1 MRIPILSGGLAV
13 AVAASLS
20 ALSGCSTSTFVST
33 KPSTDRVAV
42 ALRPYGLAIS
52 PNGTMYTSQLDGRSV
67 TRLKVGASAP
77 SGVVLVGETPTDV
90 TFDPAGSLAFV
101 TNQFDP
107 SVGIIDVASGR
118 QTQSIP
124 ALASTFRVLVA
135 PDGRRA
141 YATESD
147 GRLLVIDVATRTLA
161 ATIPIP
167 RIANGLALGGRDTI
181 LYVTSMAGELSAVN
195 LKTNT
200 VARTWNL
207 GGILQDV
214 VVSRDG
220 GTLYIAHEEGTGTI
234 DVVNAATGVAASHL
248 TAGAGVFGLALA
260 PNGGSLYAT
269 EPGAGQIVV
278 LDLTSG
284 QVSRTFTVGGI
295 PRRLAFDR
303 ATGIAVA
310 SNEAGWIDYLP

>member
-1 MRIPILSGGLAV
+1 MRVPVLSGGLDLV
-13 AVAASLS
+13 VAASLS
-20 ALSGCSTSTFVST
+20 ALSACSTTTFVST

-52 PNGTMYTSQLDGRSV
+52 ANGIMYTSQLDGRSV
-67 TRLKVGASAP
+67 TRLRVGAAAT

-118 QTQSIP
+118 QTQVIR

-141 YATESD
+141 DATESD
-147 GRLLVIDVATRTLA
+147 GRLLDIDVPARTLV
-161 ATIPIP
+161 TTVPIP
-167 RIANGLALGGRDTI
+167 KVANGLAFGLRDTI
-181 LYVTSMAGELSAVN
+181 LYVTSMWGNVSVVN
-195 LKTNT
+195 LQTNA
-200 VARTWNL
+200 VVRTWNL
-207 GGILQDV
+207 GGTLQDV

-220 GTLYIAHEEGTGTI
+220 NTLYIAHEDGKGTI
-234 DVVNAATGVAASHL
+234 DVVNASTGVATSHL

-260 PNGGSLYAT
+260 PSGGSLYAT

-278 LDLTSG
+278 LDLTTG

>member
-1 MRIPILSGGLAV
+1 MRVPVLSGGLAV
-13 AVAASLS
+13 VVTATVWA
-20 ALSGCSTSTFVST
+20 GCGTTTFVST
-33 KPSTDRVAV
+33 KPTTDRVAV

-52 PNGTMYTSQLDGRSV
+52 LNGTMYTSQLDGRSV

-118 QTQSIP
+118 QTQAIP

-161 ATIPIP
+161 TTIPIP
-167 RIANGLALGGRDTI
+167 RIANGLAFGGRDTI

-195 LKTNT
+195 LRTNT

-207 GGILQDV
+207 GGVLQDV
-214 VVSRDG
+214 VVSHDG
-220 GTLYIAHEEGTGTI
+220 STLYVAHEEGTGTI
-234 DVVNAATGVAASHL
+234 DVVNAVTGVAASHL

-260 PNGGSLYAT
+260 PSGGSLYAT
-269 EPGAGQIVV
+269 EPGTGRIVV

-303 ATGIAVA
+303 TTGTPVA